1 MHVKGMDMSNLIGK
15 RLNQLS
21 SVRFVTHKGNSMKLT
36 TTTRAGQRAL
46 MIPSRCTMDRPWTP
60 NHLKTTKFI
69 KSNPVVVFDGE
80 PPF

>member
-1 MHVKGMDMSNLIGK
+1 MLNLDLK
-15 RLNQLS
+15 TKNQLV
-21 SVRFVTHKGNSMKLT
+21 SVRFVTHKGNSMKIT
-36 TTTRAGQRAL
+36 TTTRLGQKAL
-46 MIPSRCTMDRPWTP
+46 KIPLLSTTDRPLTR